1 MMLLRLIL
9 FLVLAVIVGR
19 AFWRLVDG
27 IVAGVS
33 GRPLDGSQTVAQHG
47 VQMVRDP
54 ICGTFLLPDR
64 ALVLSVGR
72 NRVFFCSDACRDK
85 YRSRPSTGS
94 GSPRGTSRGGPVEGR
109 TA

>member
-1 MMLLRLIL
+1 MLLRLIL
-9 FLVLAVIVGR
+9 FLVLGIFVAR

-33 GRPLDGSQTVAQHG
+33 GRPLGGSGGVRQQQS

-54 ICGTFLLPDR
+54 VCGTYVIPDR
-64 ALVLSVGR
+64 AVPLLDGSQ
-72 NRVFFCSDACRDK
+72 RVYFCSATCRDK
-85 YRSRPSTGS
+85 YRA
-94 GSPRGTSRGGPVEGR
+94 R

>member
-1 MMLLRLIL
+1 MLLRLIL
-9 FLVLAVIVGR
+9 FLILGIIVAR

-33 GRPLDGSQTVAQHG
+33 GRPQGSSNKVPQHG

-54 ICGTFLLPDR
+54 ICGTFLLPER
-64 ALVLSVGR
+64 AVMLSDGR
-72 NRVFFCSDACRDK
+72 TRVFFCSDACRDK
-85 YRSRPSTGS
+85 YRA
-94 GSPRGTSRGGPVEGR
+94 R

>member
-1 MMLLRLIL
+1 MLLRLIL
-9 FLVLAVIVGR
+9 FLILGIIVAR

-33 GRPLDGSQTVAQHG
+33 GRPPASSNKVPQHG

-54 ICGTFLLPDR
+54 ICGTFLLPER
-64 ALVLSVGR
+64 AVMLSDGR
-72 NRVFFCSDACRDK
+72 TRVFFCSDACRDK
-85 YRSRPSTGS
+85 YRA
-94 GSPRGTSRGGPVEGR
+94 R